1 MKGMVLVMSKWI
13 KMYTNDLSKDGNDKK
28 RFKTAERVLRNTKR
42 LSFEELQKECVQ
54 AGKDAAAREE
64 SYKDAEAKGKLWS
77 QEKKDVAKAE
87 KKAARKE
94 KRVGV

>member
-1 MKGMVLVMSKWI
+1 MSKWI

-54 AGKDAAAREE
+54 AGKDATVREE
-64 SYKDAEAKGKLWS
+64 FYKEAETKGKLWT
-77 QEKKDVAKAE
+77 QEQKDAA
-87 KKAARKE
+87 KKAARKA
-94 KRVGV
+94 KRVGA